1 VNLSAGKTGG
11 FRQVRGD
18 KVSAEMV
25 KTAHARGE
33 LVFAWD
39 SGSEDD
45 LRRALRCG
53 IDIIMTDRP
62 DIVIGEI
69 SRL

>member
-1 VNLSAGKTGG
+1 
-11 FRQVRGD
+11 
-18 KVSAEMV
+18 M
-25 KTAHARGE
+25 AHDRGE

-39 SGSEDD
+39 GGSEDD
-45 LRRALRCG
+45 LRRALYCG

-62 DIVIGEI
+62 DVVIREI